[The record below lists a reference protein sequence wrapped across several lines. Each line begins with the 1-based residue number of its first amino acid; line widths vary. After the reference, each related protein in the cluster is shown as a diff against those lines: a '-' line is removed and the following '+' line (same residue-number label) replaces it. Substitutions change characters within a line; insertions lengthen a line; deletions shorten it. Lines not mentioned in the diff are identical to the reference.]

1 MKKKKSPSSFLKFV
15 KENIS
20 SKDFRSK
27 ESEAKINEWRNEY
40 MTFFDEALEARKKK
54 RKSPFIL
61 FQGYVSKLKK
71 ERGEPKGIDSKDASI
86 EWKGLTD
93 KEKEEFKST
102 NKVERIEKKYGKVE
116 EKKEEEKK
124 EENEDSK
131 KMDEEEKEE
140 NEDSKKRDEEEN
152 EGNQNEGNQN
162 EEENEGNQNEGNQKE
177 EANAFFKVKYPKYD
191 NIFGN

>member
-1 MKKKKSPSSFLKFV
+1 MKKIKSPSSFLQYV
-15 KENIS
+15 KKNIS
-20 SKDFRSK
+20 SKDFRSQ
-27 ESEAKINEWRNEY
+27 EGEAKINEWRNEY
-40 MTFFDEALEARKKK
+40 MAFFDEALEARKKK

-131 KMDEEEKEE
+131 K
-140 NEDSKKRDEEEN
+140 RDEEEN

-162 EEENEGNQNEGNQKE
+162 G

-191 NIFGN
+191 IFGN